1 MFRNITL
8 EMSLKPFRQTDHA
21 YIEKVCRGVFEQWK
35 PLVKDTETVSV
46 LLWTA
51 DGSEILDYK
60 GKLDDSFAWCQYVG
74 SANPPES
81 LSWDPQGKSLHAR
94 GRLYMDNPPQMTY
107 DILKRIVSTL
117 KKVGAELL
125 VGKKIRVGET
135 FDIGPEFARSSFK
148 YERHTELLRGT
159 AMGAKCFIDSNG
171 TLQGDDYPYAGFP
184 NGVPDGTPFGTF
196 LGRQTNLFLHDMGF
210 DYLWLSNGVGFSA
223 QPWESRGPVFDGERF
238 YSERLGQVRRQVFRF
253 WELFRNECPN
263 YPVET
268 RGTNFSLG
276 IDYATD
282 AVPLYDLYNAGL
294 NLLPPPN
301 SPWAALDGNFG
312 LELMGHM
319 TRIAELPEDSFMFRY
334 YLHDPWWVNS
344 PWYDRYE
351 GQPHDIYLPM
361 AVGRIDENGKTKK
374 PTHLSLLSIDN
385 SWGGMPDAC
394 VNEPIPHI
402 LKACKDAPDA
412 PAPITW
418 IYPFSEYA
426 TATDKAVLHEM
437 FSNDWFICGAI
448 NHSVPVSAVVST
460 NNFIKT
466 DKEIYTES
474 ILLSPVPE
482 AGSRYEDEIIRY
494 AKCGGQVLFYGGVE
508 RASERFL
515 QLVNLRLAEGVEGD
529 LLIERNGR
537 TGKIEE
543 TKGGRTDGDSYTD
556 GQYPKQIHYD
566 AFLCAGKLNTLLAD
580 STSPVRAICTAAE
593 RVLCTFGRISGANK
607 SATSNGNVGWFRA
620 PLGSSYQ
627 KGKRLLTPHDPRH
640 YLHGEDLF
648 RTVLEQFGF
657 SIRLSKPSV
666 AVKSPVIMVNRSD
679 NGFFFS
685 SYLPSTTVE
694 TRFKL
699 PQGAPLL
706 LGYETV
712 LQNGY
717 SSYRLP
723 RAEHRECRV
732 FVEQQEDT
740 LLSCR
745 EIPPTEYDT
754 RRRLEVTGL
763 EDATVRFYP
772 ESYAIGNCQ
781 ITLNPPDGIYYATEP
796 IDPQWKGN
804 CCEMRHVTGRLVLA
818 MYRKSPDGKRM
829 DT

>member
-8 EMSLKPFRQTDHA
+8 EMSLKPFQQTDTA
-21 YIEKVCRGVFEQWK
+21 YIEKVCRRVFEQWK
-35 PLVKDTETVSV
+35 PLVKDAETVSV

-74 SANPPES
+74 IANPPES
-81 LSWDPQGKSLHAR
+81 LPWDPQGKSLHSC

-107 DILKRIVSTL
+107 GILKTIVSTL
-117 KKVGAELL
+117 KKVGAERLD
-125 VGKKIRVGET
+125 GKKIRVGET
-135 FDIGPEFARSSFK
+135 FDIGPEFAKSSFK

-184 NGVPDGTPFGTF
+184 NGIPDGTPFGTF
-196 LGRQTNLFLHDMGF
+196 LGRQANLFLHDMGF

-223 QPWESRGPVFDGERF
+223 EPWESKGAVFDGERF
-238 YSERLGQVRRQVFRF
+238 YPERLRQVRGQVFRF
-253 WELFRNECPN
+253 WELFRNECPD

-282 AVPLYDLYNAGL
+282 AVPLFDLYHAGL

-301 SPWAALDGNFG
+301 SPWAAIDGNFG

-319 TRIAELPEDSFMFRY
+319 TRTAELPEDSFLFRY

-361 AVGRIDENGKTKK
+361 ALGRIDENGKTQK

-385 SWGGMPDAC
+385 SWGGMPDTC

-402 LKACKDAPDA
+402 QKAYKDAPDA

-418 IYPFSEYA
+418 VYPFREYA
-426 TATDKAVLHEM
+426 TAVDAAVLHEM

-448 NHSVPVSAVVST
+448 NHSVSVSAVVST
-460 NNFIKT
+460 DNFIKT
-466 DKEIYTES
+466 DKKMYSES
-474 ILLSPVPE
+474 ILLSPIPE
-482 AGSRYEDEIIRY
+482 AGSRYENEIIRY
-494 AKCGGQVLFYGGVE
+494 AKCGGQVLFYGGVQ

-515 QLVNLRLAEGVEGD
+515 RLVNLKLSEGVDGD
-529 LLIERNGR
+529 LLMESGR
-537 TGKIEE
+537 LRDNYMDT
-543 TKGGRTDGDSYTD
+543 
-556 GQYPKQIHYD
+556 QYPQKIHFD
-566 AFLCAGKLNTLLAD
+566 SFSCAGKLNTVAAD
-580 STSPVRAICTAAE
+580 KNAPVRAVCTAAG
-593 RVLCTFGRISGANK
+593 RVLGTFGNH
-607 SATSNGNVGWFRA
+607 VGWFRA
-620 PLGSSYQ
+620 PLGSSYR
-627 KGKRLLTPHDPRH
+627 KGKRLLTPHDPKH
-640 YLHGEDLF
+640 YIHGEDLL
-648 RTVLEQFGF
+648 RIVLESFGF
-657 SIRLSKPSV
+657 SIRLSKPSA
-666 AVKSPVIMVNRSD
+666 AVQSPVIMINRSD

-685 SYLPSTTVE
+685 SYLPSTTVGI
-694 TRFKL
+694 RFKL

-763 EDATVRFYP
+763 QDATVRFYP
-772 ESYAIGNCQ
+772 EAYAIGNCQ
-781 ITLNPPDGIYYATEP
+781 ITLNPPDGIYYVTDPVE
-796 IDPQWKGN
+796 PQWMGN

-818 MYRKSPDGKRM
+818 MYRKSSDNQRA